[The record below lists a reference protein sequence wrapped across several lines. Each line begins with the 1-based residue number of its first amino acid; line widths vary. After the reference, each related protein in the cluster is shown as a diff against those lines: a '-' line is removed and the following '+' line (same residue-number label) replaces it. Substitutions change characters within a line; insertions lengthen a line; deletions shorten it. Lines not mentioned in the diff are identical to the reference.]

1 MASKRK
7 PKTPIIVESP
17 TKTRTLKRFLGDEYD
32 ILATKGHV
40 RDLPEK
46 GFAVDIDHDFRPTYE
61 VIPARRRDLAVL
73 RKHVAGAD
81 RVYLACDPDREG
93 EAIAWHVAE
102 VLGIEPDRRA
112 RIEFNEITER
122 AVRAALRAPRPIDA
136 NLVNAQQ
143 ARRILDRIVG
153 YQLSPLL
160 QQRLG
165 GWGANARSLS
175 AGRVQSAALRIVVE
189 RERER
194 AAFVP
199 QEYWRIRAVLRPA
212 DREEPFQAEV
222 TRCDGEKL
230 QLRNHEET
238 DAALAE
244 LRQAKYA
251 VADVTK
257 REVSER
263 PQPPFRTSTL
273 QRAAAARL
281 GFSAAKTMMVAQ
293 QLYEGV
299 DLAEGTVGLITYMR
313 TDSTRISA
321 EARVA
326 ATQFIEATYGAEYVG
341 PGAKG
346 KAAKGAQDAHEAIR
360 PTDVNRTPDTV
371 AQYLSPDQLKLYRLI
386 WQRFVASQM
395 APALYDQTTV
405 NIRAGRYELR
415 ATARVL
421 KFAGWRAVYG
431 AGEADDEAQD
441 LKAGENGNGPSGN
454 GPTPDTTRG
463 DATSADDVVPSGEE
477 RKEPD
482 AEVVADRLPELS
494 PGERLVLLD
503 LIPSQHWTQPPPRFT
518 QGTLVAELERYGIGR
533 PSTYAPILETLRQRR
548 YVRSVG
554 RYLVP
559 TSLGIAVYD
568 FLMEHFPH
576 VMDLQ
581 FTARMEEQLDAVE
594 RGEMDWVQLLRE
606 FYEQFARW
614 LQEAQT
620 AEPKVIEGQTCPEC
634 GGRLVERFSRFGRF
648 AACENYP
655 DCKYTRDVGWPIGE
669 QCPECGQE
677 LGVVLTRH
685 GRLVVKCQAADCG
698 YARDSE
704 PEETEG
710 EGDEGAQRAT
720 KASPKCP
727 ECGADLVLRRGPKG
741 RRFWGCSRYPECT
754 YTQSTR
760 RQARGRKTPV
770 KTGLECPECG
780 QELLVRWGRR
790 GPFLGCSGFPQCRF
804 TRSLTPEEKERFLPQ
819 SSDAPPEAGNP
830 EPPGEGGSANGS
842 G

>member
-17 TKTRTLKRFLGDEYD
+17 AKTRTLKRFLGDQYD

-46 GFAVDIDHDFRPTYE
+46 GLAVDIAHDFRPTYQ
-61 VIPARRRDLAVL
+61 VIPARKRDLAVL
-73 RKHVAGAD
+73 AKHVAGAD

-102 VLGIEPDRRA
+102 VLGIQEEKRA

-122 AVRAALRAPRPIDA
+122 AVKAALQAPRPIDP

-143 ARRILDRIVG
+143 ARRVLDRIVG

-165 GWGANARSLS
+165 GWGTRTHGLS
-175 AGRVQSAALRIVVE
+175 AGRVQSAALRLVVE

-199 QEYWRIRAVLRPA
+199 QEYWRIVAVLRPA
-212 DREEPFQAEV
+212 DREESFEAKV
-222 TRCDGEKL
+222 VRRDGKKL
-230 QLRNHEET
+230 ELHNRDET
-238 DAALAE
+238 DAALAD
-244 LRQAKYA
+244 LRQAQYV
-251 VADVTK
+251 VAAVTK
-257 REVSER
+257 KEVSER

-281 GFSAAKTMMVAQ
+281 GFSPSKTMLVAQ

-299 DLAEGTVGLITYMR
+299 DLDEGTVGLITYMR

-321 EARVA
+321 EARSA
-326 ATQFIEATYGAEYVG
+326 ATRFIEAAYGAEYVG
-341 PGAKG
+341 PGVKG
-346 KAAKGAQDAHEAIR
+346 RAARGAQDAHEAIR
-360 PTDVNRTPDTV
+360 PTDVNRTPDAV
-371 AQYLSPDQLKLYRLI
+371 APYLSADQLRLYRLI

-395 APALYDQTTV
+395 APAVYEQTTV
-405 NIRAGRYELR
+405 DITAGRYALQ
-415 ATARVL
+415 AAARVP

-431 AGEADDEAQD
+431 GEADEEAQD
-441 LKAGENGNGPSGN
+441 LKAGENDTGNGN
-454 GPTPDTTRG
+454 GQARATGGADEPAVPDEEKP
-463 DATSADDVVPSGEE
+463 APNGE
-477 RKEPD
+477 
-482 AEVVADRLPELS
+482 AVTDRLPELS
-494 PGERLVLLD
+494 AGERLVLLD
-503 LIPSQHWTQPPPRFT
+503 VLASQHWTQPPPRFT

-559 TSLGIAVYD
+559 TSLGVAVYD

-594 RGEMDWVQLLRE
+594 RGEADWVQVLRE
-606 FYEQFARW
+606 FYDQFAQW

-634 GGRLVERFSRFGRF
+634 GGRLIERFSRFGRF
-648 AACENYP
+648 AACERYP
-655 DCKYTRDVGWPIGE
+655 DCKYTRDIGWPIGE
-669 QCPECGQE
+669 QCPECGQA
-677 LGVVLTRH
+677 LQVVLTRQ
-685 GRLVVKCQAADCG
+685 GRLSVKCTAANCR
-698 YARDSE
+698 YVRDSE
-704 PEETEG
+704 PA
-710 EGDEGAQRAT
+710 GADSEASESVPPS
-720 KASPKCP
+720 SPKAPKCA
-727 ECGADLVLRRGPKG
+727 ECGADLVLRRAGKG
-741 RRFWGCSRYPECT
+741 ERFWGCSRFPDCT
-754 YTQSTR
+754 YTQSVK
-760 RQARGRKTPV
+760 RQVRGRRSPV
-770 KTGLECPECG
+770 RTGLECPECG
-780 QELLVRWGRR
+780 QELAVRWGRR

-804 TRSLTPEEKERFLPQ
+804 TRNLSAEERQQFLSQ
-819 SSDAPPEAGNP
+819 GSSAPPEAENP
-830 EPPGEGGSANGS
+830 EQPAEGGDAHGP